1 MVVEEKEEVVVEEKE
16 EEVVEEKEEEK
27 EEEKPK
33 KRDTERG
40 VGPSSS
46 APGTSNAQVF
56 VLSFSSNS
64 FFRPQ
69 LCPASPGGFVSGS
82 RHPGPRGDHS
92 TSARVPR

>member
-1 MVVEEKEEVVVEEKE
+1 MVVEEKE